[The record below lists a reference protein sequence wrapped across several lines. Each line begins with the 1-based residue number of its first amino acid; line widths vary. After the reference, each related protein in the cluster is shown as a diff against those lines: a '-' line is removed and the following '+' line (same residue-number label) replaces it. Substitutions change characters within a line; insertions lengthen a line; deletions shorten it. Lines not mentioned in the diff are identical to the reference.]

1 MDAWAAPA
9 VGWMHLSCIDF
20 SPFTLGFHS
29 IVFYLLSQCIS
40 YPSPLISQCSYL
52 FSALS
57 QTFLLLSF
65 LVVQKCK
72 YNVSVCLCLRLF
84 DIDCLA

>member
-20 SPFTLGFHS
+20 SPFTLGYHS

-40 YPSPLISQCSYL
+40 YPSLLISQCPYL

-57 QTFLLLSF
+57 QTFLLLPL

-72 YNVSVCLCLRLF
+72 YNVSVCLCLF
-84 DIDCLA
+84 VSAFV

>member
-20 SPFTLGFHS
+20 SPFTLGFHT

-40 YPSPLISQCSYL
+40 YPSLLISQCSYL

-57 QTFLLLSF
+57 QTFLLLPF

-72 YNVSVCLCLRLF
+72 YNVSVCLCLF
-84 DIDCLA
+84 VFAFV